1 MTFVAIILNIFLDS
15 FKPELNMAQPI
26 MTNFKVPRSKLT
38 LFKRLVR
45 EIRGVDEGKDLM

>member
-26 MTNFKVPRSKLT
+26 MTKFKVPRSKLT